1 MLSRCSALCR
11 AAFAPIGLPLA
22 LALCVL
28 FAGRAQA
35 SELDQFQNARA
46 AYESLNYE
54 LAVDLF
60 SNLLADA
67 SPTDRRPL
75 VIESRK
81 YLAASFMFV
90 GRPADGERE
99 LRVLLEVEP
108 DYVLDPLSF
117 PAEVQRSFARIKMEL
132 AESRAESAAREAREA
147 AEKRMAEERASST
160 ERERLARLVELAR
173 TERRV
178 IERSRW
184 IAMVPFG
191 VGQFQNGHDGLGLLL
206 AVTEGVLLAGSIT
219 AWAFHDN
226 LRGQNP
232 DSDKLDDARLAE
244 GAFRY
249 INQISFGMFAV
260 VAVTGVIDAQLRF
273 RETVAL
279 EVKRPLPPDLEHL
292 DKAKPT
298 VSLGITPLGFNLAGT
313 F

>member
-1 MLSRCSALCR
+1 MNAAAL
-11 AAFAPIGLPLA
+11 LLA
-22 LALCVL
+22 LALSFV
-28 FAGRAQA
+28 ASGRAYA

-67 SPTDRRPL
+67 SPGDRRPL

-81 YLAASFMFV
+81 YLAASYMFV

-117 PAEVQRSFARIKMEL
+117 PAEVQRSFSRIKAEL
-132 AESRAESAAREAREA
+132 SEERADRAAREAREA
-147 AEKRMAEERASST
+147 AEKKIAEERAT
-160 ERERLARLVELAR
+160 EAERARLARLIQLAR
-173 TERRV
+173 TERR
-178 IERSRW
+178 ITERSRW

-219 AWAFHDN
+219 AWVFHDD

-232 DSDKLDDARLAE
+232 ASHKLDDARLAE

-273 RETVAL
+273 RETVAV
-279 EVKRPLPPDLEHL
+279 EVQRPLPPDLEPL
-292 DKAKPT
+292 DKAKPS
-298 VSLGITPLGFNLAGT
+298 VSLGIGPLGLNLSGT

>member
-11 AAFAPIGLPLA
+11 ASFEPASLLIA
-22 LALCVL
+22 LVL
-28 FAGRAQA
+28 SVVAASPAQA

-60 SNLLADA
+60 SNLLAEA

-81 YLAASFMFV
+81 YLAASYMFV

-99 LRVLLEVEP
+99 LRALLEVEP

-117 PAEVQRSFARIKMEL
+117 PAEVQRSFARIKAEL
-132 AESRAESAAREAREA
+132 SEERADRAAREAREA
-147 AEKRMAEERASST
+147 AEKKIAEERAT
-160 ERERLARLVELAR
+160 EAERARLARLIQLAR
-173 TERRV
+173 TERRTV
-178 IERSRW
+178 ERSRW

-219 AWAFHDN
+219 AWAFHAH
-226 LRGQNP
+226 LRGQDP
-232 DSDKLDDARLAE
+232 SPEKLDDARLAE

-273 RETVAL
+273 REMVTV
-279 EVKRPLPPDLEHL
+279 EVQRPLPPDLEPL
-292 DKAKPT
+292 DKAKPS
-298 VSLGITPLGFNLAGT
+298 VSLGIGPLGLNLSGT